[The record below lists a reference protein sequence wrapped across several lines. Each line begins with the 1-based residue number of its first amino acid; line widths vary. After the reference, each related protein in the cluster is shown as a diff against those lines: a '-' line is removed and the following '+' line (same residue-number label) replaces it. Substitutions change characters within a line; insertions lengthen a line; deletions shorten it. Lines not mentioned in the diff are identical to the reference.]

1 MSDCVVLKL
10 VNGDQL
16 MATLAHESS
25 ESIVIE
31 SPVMVRNIQVATET
45 GTIEKTVTTP
55 YCPITNETFYTFA
68 RSHVV
73 FMKPL
78 HPNVAEL
85 YKKLVKTFDHDIP
98 EFADAPEDEEPRDE
112 SDTFLIMPDEIK
124 IH

>member
-1 MSDCVVLKL
+1 
-10 VNGDQL
+10 
-16 MATLAHESS
+16 MATLAHESN

-31 SPVMVRNIQVATET
+31 DPVMVRNIQIPTEG

-55 YCPITNETFYTFA
+55 YCPITNETHYTFA

-78 HPNVAEL
+78 HPNVVTL
-85 YKKLVKTFDHDIP
+85 YKRLVKTFDHELP
-98 EFADAPEDEEPRDE
+98 EFADGPEEEPKDE
-112 SDTFLIMPDEIK
+112 SDTFLIIPDELK